1 MPYLNKLAAAPA
13 VLAALSLT
21 AAPASA
27 ADMSLAS
34 PAKSGVAQVLD
45 IEASQTAEHHRYHRY
60 RYRRGPGLGDVVAG
74 VLIVGAI
81 AHAAK
86 AASRDEGRYRD
97 RRERDYRRDASWE
110 EGRGIDRAVGMCI
123 DAVEREARVE
133 SVDRADRMA
142 RGWRIEGTIARGGGF
157 TCDIDSDGRGV
168 EVNLSR
174 GGGRF
179 EREDR
184 DDRDGDYRDRDY
196 RERDEDGRYD
206 DDRYDDIGYGDE
218 ERDERDYRGGYEAR
232 DDDDQWDDE
241 RYSSE
246 WSKVDRGE
254 TAVETAQA
262 PTASYP
268 GGTVGEDDAEVDG
281 DLEIGTGYPGA
292 GV

>member
-13 VLAALSLT
+13 ILAALSLT
-21 AAPASA
+21 ATPASA

-34 PAKSGVAQVLD
+34 PTKSGIAQVHD
-45 IEASQTAEHHRYHRY
+45 IEVSQKADNHRYYRY
-60 RYRRGPGLGDVVAG
+60 RYRRGPGLGDVLAG

-86 AASRDEGRYRD
+86 HASEDRRYRD
-97 RRERDYRRDASWE
+97 SRDRDYRRDASWE

-123 DAVEREARVE
+123 DAVERQARVE
-133 SVDRADRMA
+133 TVDRADRLA

-174 GGGRF
+174 GGGGRY

-184 DDRDGDYRDRDY
+184 DYRDRDY
-196 RERDEDGRYD
+196 RERDD
-206 DDRYDDIGYGDE
+206 DDRDDDMEYDDND
-218 ERDERDYRGGYEAR
+218 DRDYRGGYEAR
-232 DDDDQWDDE
+232 DDDDQWDDD

-254 TAVETAQA
+254 GAAETAQA

-268 GGTVGEDDAEVDG
+268 GGPVDEDDAEVDG

>member
-13 VLAALSLT
+13 MLAALSLT
-21 AAPASA
+21 ATPANA
-27 ADMSLAS
+27 ADMSLGT
-34 PAKSGVAQVLD
+34 PAQSGIAQVLD

-86 AASRDEGRYRD
+86 HASEDRRYRD
-97 RRERDYRRDASWE
+97 RRERDRDYRRDASWE

-123 DAVEREARVE
+123 DAVERQARVE
-133 SVDRADRMA
+133 TVDRADRMA
-142 RGWRIEGTIARGGGF
+142 RGWRIEGTIVRGGGF

-174 GGGRF
+174 GGGRY
-179 EREDR
+179 ER
-184 DDRDGDYRDRDY
+184 DDRDYRDRDY
-196 RERDEDGRYD
+196 RERDD
-206 DDRYDDIGYGDE
+206 DDRYDDIDYDDDDRE
-218 ERDERDYRGGYEAR
+218 ERDYRGGYEAR
-232 DDDDQWDDE
+232 DDDDQWDDD

-246 WSKVDRGE
+246 WSKVDRE

-262 PTASYP
+262 PESSYP
-268 GGTVGEDDAEVDG
+268 GAPVDGDDTEADG

>member
-13 VLAALSLT
+13 MLAALSLT

-34 PAKSGVAQVLD
+34 AAKSGIAQVLD
-45 IEASQTAEHHRYHRY
+45 IEAPQTAEHHRYHRY

-86 AASRDEGRYRD
+86 AASRDDRRYRD
-97 RRERDYRRDASWE
+97 RREPDYRRDASWE

-133 SVDRADRMA
+133 SVDRADRIA
-142 RGWRIEGTIARGGGF
+142 RGWRIEGTIARGGGGF

-184 DDRDGDYRDRDY
+184 DYRDRDERDRYY
-196 RERDEDGRYD
+196 RECDD
-206 DDRYDDIGYGDE
+206 DDRYDDIGYGDD

-246 WSKVDRGE
+246 WSKVDRGDVAAE
-254 TAVETAQA
+254 TARA
-262 PTASYP
+262 PVASYP
-268 GGTVGEDDAEVDG
+268 GGPVAEDNAEVDG